1 MQFCQFPQVVPR
13 FSRSPPGPQC
23 WEKLAKEREALLAAP
38 AQNQTDLRTFTD
50 TSPGDSWVLLPL
62 AALPDLP
69 LHLSVL
75 LLCDQLFLPQHLI
88 VVQQCPAPKC
98 GCFGAKFPHFV
109 FPRSL
114 DLICTFPLPV
124 RLLPS
129 CPNSTGK
136 IRGFH
141 QCRSHF
147 PLCRCSIHAN
157 FLHFLVLHCIFSRLF
172 YNNGDKTNYGG
183 KPHGHPQRPPAAESQ
198 HHL

>member
-1 MQFCQFPQVVPR
+1 M
-13 FSRSPPGPQC
+13 
-23 WEKLAKEREALLAAP
+23 AAP
-38 AQNQTDLRTFTD
+38 AHGQAHLRNFTGI
-50 TSPGDSWVLLPL
+50 SPGNSWVRFLPL
-62 AALPDLP
+62 IALPDLP

-75 LLCDQLFLPQHLI
+75 LLRDQLFLPKHLI
-88 VVQQCPAPKC
+88 IVEQYPAPKC
-98 GCFGAKFPHFV
+98 IRFGAKFPHFA

-114 DLICTFPLPV
+114 DLVCMFRLPV

-136 IRGFH
+136 IRDFH
-141 QCRSHF
+141 QCRSHP

-172 YNNGDKTNYGG
+172 YNNDDKTNYGG
-183 KPHGHPQRPPAAESQ
+183 KPHGHPQRPPAAENQ

>member
-1 MQFCQFPQVVPR
+1 M
-13 FSRSPPGPQC
+13 
-23 WEKLAKEREALLAAP
+23 AAP
-38 AQNQTDLRTFTD
+38 AHGQAHLRNFTGI
-50 TSPGDSWVLLPL
+50 SPGNSWVRFLPL
-62 AALPDLP
+62 IALPDLP

-75 LLCDQLFLPQHLI
+75 LLRNQLFLPKHLI
-88 VVQQCPAPKC
+88 IVEQCPAPKC
-98 GCFGAKFPHFV
+98 IRFRAKFPHFA

-114 DLICTFPLPV
+114 DLVCTFRLPV

-136 IRGFH
+136 IRDFH
-141 QCRSHF
+141 QCRSHP

-172 YNNGDKTNYGG
+172 YNNDDKTNYGG
-183 KPHGHPQRPPAAESQ
+183 KPHGHPQRPPAAENQ